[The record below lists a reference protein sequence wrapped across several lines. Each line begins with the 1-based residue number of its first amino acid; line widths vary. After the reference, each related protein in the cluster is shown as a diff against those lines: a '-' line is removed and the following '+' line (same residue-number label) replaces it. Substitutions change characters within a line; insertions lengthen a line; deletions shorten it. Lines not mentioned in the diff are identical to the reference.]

1 MFTCTE
7 CNIVSENNRLP
18 ETWKRKGI
26 AKYFCLSLT
35 NVIEKTD
42 NNAGQPWNRFVR
54 RPGSAPQHWGIKNP
68 DMEWQR
74 VVAKTYLKLK
84 YNLFLRYLLKRI
96 ILSLSSVV
104 GIVTCQLQV
113 LLLLILL
120 FYSFKKF
127 CFLFASLPVKCFND
141 NHKLA
146 GIGTGSDQT
155 QFCQLLF
162 FRFQRLFE
170 SREGNRD

>member
-42 NNAGQPWNRFVR
+42 NNAGQPWNRFVP
-54 RPGSAPQHWGIKNP
+54 RPGAAPQHRGIKDP

-74 VVAKTYLKLK
+74 IVAKTSLKLK
-84 YNLFLRYLLKRI
+84 YYLVLRYLLKRM
-96 ILSLSSVV
+96 ILNLSSMEE
-104 GIVTCQLQV
+104 IVTCQL
-113 LLLLILL
+113 
-120 FYSFKKF
+120 
-127 CFLFASLPVKCFND
+127 
-141 NHKLA
+141 
-146 GIGTGSDQT
+146 
-155 QFCQLLF
+155 
-162 FRFQRLFE
+162 
-170 SREGNRD
+170 